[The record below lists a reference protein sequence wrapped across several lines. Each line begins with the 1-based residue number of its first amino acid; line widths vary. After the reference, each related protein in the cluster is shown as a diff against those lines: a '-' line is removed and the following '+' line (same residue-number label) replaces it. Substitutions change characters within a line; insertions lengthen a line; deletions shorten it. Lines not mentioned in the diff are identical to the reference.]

1 MLNFIFLFIGLISG
15 GIIACVL
22 ISCFQLGKINEYE
35 REIERLKSIANKKNL

>member
-22 ISCFQLGKINEYE
+22 ISCFQINKINEYE
-35 REIERLKSIANKKNL
+35 REIERLKNSNNNKSL